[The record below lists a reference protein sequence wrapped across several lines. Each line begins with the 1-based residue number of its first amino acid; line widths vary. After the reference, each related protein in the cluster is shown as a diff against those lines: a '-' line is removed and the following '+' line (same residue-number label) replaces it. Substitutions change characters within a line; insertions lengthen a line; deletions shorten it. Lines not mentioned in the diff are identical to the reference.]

1 MGSDAGGHVMAI
13 THKWYTEGIRIKG
26 KYLYEYRK
34 LIWKWGGYVGSKAV
48 NIYKYGKRNNIQLSV
63 QLLGFILIDKGS
75 RVEQEQI
82 QRFLVFIGNVDNT
95 FLLRAGVIPTIAFG
109 LLLDL
114 ERPKCGPTFAQGKQW
129 WLFCLTEPQEPPFS
143 GWKNE
148 GSEGHK
154 VCLCHQAHVQ
164 SQAVVME
171 LQPLPLLSRGIE
183 RIKPRA
189 QSSTT
194 AWIATK
200 IVATQAEPLEPG
212 LHHTV

>member
-1 MGSDAGGHVMAI
+1 MASDTRGHVMDI

-26 KYLYEYRK
+26 KYSYKYRK

-48 NIYKYGKRNNIQLSV
+48 NICKYGKRKNIQLSI
-63 QLLGFILIDKGS
+63 QLLGFILIGKGS
-75 RVEQEQI
+75 RVEQAQI
-82 QRFLVFIGNVDNT
+82 QRFLEFIGNVNNI
-95 FLLRAGVIPTIAFG
+95 FLLHAGVIPTIAFG

-129 WLFCLTEPQEPPFS
+129 WLFCLTEPQQPPFS

-148 GSEGHK
+148 GSERHK

-164 SQAVVME
+164 SQAAVME

-183 RIKPRA
+183 RKKPRA